1 MTWGFVAVAGA
12 SVITGAMGAKS
23 AKDAARAQGRGADRA
38 TDESAR
44 QYDETRN
51 DLAPWRNIG
60 GGALNNLARV
70 SGIESGP
77 SGGYFN
83 EQLYLQQ
90 NPDVAANEWASKNAT
105 EHWEKFGRH
114 EGRQNPIVGG
124 TPGTAAGSPDMSPF
138 TQSPDY
144 QFRRSEGMRG
154 IEGSFAAGG
163 MGQSGNALQALAE
176 FNSNLAG
183 GEFGNWWN
191 RQSAL
196 AGVGQAATDAT
207 ASYGARHAE
216 NAGANA
222 MYAGNAR
229 ASGIVGQQNA
239 INNGVNQLAGA
250 YGYYSPQW
258 GKGSGGGAAG
268 SGVTTG
274 QPAYGT
280 QQYPQWG
287 WK

>member
-90 NPDVAANEWASKNAT
+90 NPDIAGDEWASKNAT

-163 MGQSGNALQALAE
+163 MGQSGNALRALSE

-191 RQSAL
+191 RQAGL
-196 AGVGQAATDAT
+196 AGVGQAATTDT
-207 ASYGARHAE
+207 AQFGARHAE
-216 NAGANA
+216 NAGQNA

-229 ASGIVGQQNA
+229 ASGIINQQNS
-239 INNGVNQLAGA
+239 INNSVNQLAGA
-250 YGYYSPQW
+250 YAYFSPQW
-258 GKGSGGGAAG
+258 GKKAGA
-268 SGVTTG
+268 
-274 QPAYGT
+274 
-280 QQYPQWG
+280 
-287 WK
+287 